1 MVKVQIAGVEQELSA
16 LSKSWL
22 HEQIRN
28 RQRDGVQVCVRV
40 FVQTPEIDIV
50 LSSGECPRGPG
61 GGRAPKLEEKRIF
74 DIWDQM
80 ELNTAPVHSGKLVA
94 FLNRI
99 KELD

>member
-1 MVKVQIAGVEQELSA
+1 
-16 LSKSWL
+16 
-22 HEQIRN
+22 
-28 RQRDGVQVCVRV
+28 VRV